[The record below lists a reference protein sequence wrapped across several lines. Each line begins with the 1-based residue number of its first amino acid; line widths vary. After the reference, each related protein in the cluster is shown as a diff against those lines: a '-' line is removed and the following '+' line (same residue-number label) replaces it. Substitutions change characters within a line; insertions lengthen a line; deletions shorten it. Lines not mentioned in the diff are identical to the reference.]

1 MIKLHIYEKKEAAS
15 FAAAQLF
22 LNQINTQPNTSL
34 GFATGNTPI
43 IFYRYFREMSPRVDQ
58 ITTYNLDEYVGILPD
73 HPASFAFFMNHH
85 LFRYLPFNKGRIHLP
100 NPGNDPE
107 AAAKDYQGQLE
118 KATIAIQLL
127 GIGENGHIGFNEP
140 GCDFA
145 QGVHIETLSEETRQ
159 ANAFAFDS
167 IDEVPTQALTMGI
180 QNIMAAKRIVL
191 LAFGI
196 KKASAV
202 KQMIEGPITNQLPA
216 SILQKH
222 PFVDVFLDQE
232 AASQLK
238 DK

>member
-1 MIKLHIYEKKEAAS
+1 MKLHIYEKREAAS
-15 FAAAQLF
+15 FAASQVV
-22 LNQINTQPNTSL
+22 LNHINTHPETVL
-34 GFATGNTPI
+34 GLATGNTPI
-43 IFYRYFREMSPRVDQ
+43 TFYRYFREMSPRIEQVS
-58 ITTYNLDEYVGILPD
+58 TFNLDEYVGLSPD

-85 LFRYLPFNKGRIHLP
+85 LFQHLGFNKGRIHLP

-107 AAAKDYQGQLE
+107 AAANSYQKKLE
-118 KATIAIQLL
+118 STTIDIQLL

-140 GCDFA
+140 GCDFN
-145 QGVHIETLSEETRQ
+145 QGVHIETLSEDTRK
-159 ANAFAFDS
+159 ANAFAFAS
-167 IDEVPTQALTMGI
+167 LDEVPTHAVTMGI

-191 LAFGI
+191 LAFGK
-196 KKASAV
+196 KKAKAV
-202 KQMIEGPITNQLPA
+202 KQMVEGPITNKLPA